1 MWTVCWI
8 SNSLLHIL
16 ELKKSDPTS
25 QLDLNIEY
33 IDKGKLWLV
42 DNDFT
47 SN

>member
-25 QLDLNIEY
+25 QLDLHVNIY
-33 IDKGKLWLV
+33 KGKLWHV